1 MKKETIRIGYLTI
14 VEVWQPSVQLRFVN
28 RLVND
33 FNSQLVGG
41 RSLQKNINVL
51 QQLHTSNLGNREWK
65 DVPIETQ
72 S

>member
-1 MKKETIRIGYLTI
+1 MKKETIRMTDFTI
-14 VEVWQPSVQLRFVN
+14 AEVWQPSVQLRFVN

-33 FNSQLVGG
+33 FSSQLVGG
-41 RSLQKNINVL
+41 RGLQKNINIL